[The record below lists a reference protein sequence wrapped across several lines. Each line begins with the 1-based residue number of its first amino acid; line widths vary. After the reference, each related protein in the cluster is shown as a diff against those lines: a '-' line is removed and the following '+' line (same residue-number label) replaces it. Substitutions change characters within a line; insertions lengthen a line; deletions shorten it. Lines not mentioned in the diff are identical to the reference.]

1 MPTNLKYIPDTLR
14 ATSEFVKTMQTVS
27 PRAIQKTLL
36 LFGGMSGILVV
47 GGTIYTVVGVE
58 YSSRKRILEMDTE
71 NRNRRSEM
79 DTGSRNRL
87 LEIETSS
94 RNRLLEMETDSQN
107 RVLEM
112 NIAHA
117 NRTAEENLR
126 FENERKL
133 QKRWFW

>member
-1 MPTNLKYIPDTLR
+1 MHDKNKMECKMPTNLKYIPDTLR

-27 PRAIQKTLL
+27 PRAIQKTLW

-47 GGTIYTVVGVE
+47 GGTIYTIVGVE
-58 YSSRKRILEMDTE
+58 FSSRKRILEMDT
-71 NRNRRSEM
+71 
-79 DTGSRNRL
+79 DSR
-87 LEIETSS
+87 
-94 RNRLLEMETDSQN
+94 N